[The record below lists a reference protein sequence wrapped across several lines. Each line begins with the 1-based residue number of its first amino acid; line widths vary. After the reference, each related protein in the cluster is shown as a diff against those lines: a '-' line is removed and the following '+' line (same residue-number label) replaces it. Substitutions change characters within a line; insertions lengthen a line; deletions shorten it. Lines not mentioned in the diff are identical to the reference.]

1 MDNLA
6 SLANIASILTA
17 IFVVIAAIYY
27 FGNRISKRMRLEKFL
42 QGEKLYNPNHDP
54 LTTLHLIAKLGMTEE
69 EIFRASSDSPNITRK
84 TVEDRSSGLAKD
96 ILFEYV
102 DGSQSN

>member
-17 IFVVIAAIYY
+17 IIVVITIVYY
-27 FGNRISKRMRLEKFL
+27 FGDRISKRKRLEKFL
-42 QGEKLYNPNHDP
+42 QGERLYNPKHNPH
-54 LTTLHLIAKLGMTEE
+54 TTLHLIAELGMTEE

-84 TVEDRSSGLAKD
+84 TVKDRSSGLAKD

-102 DGSQSN
+102 DGPQSN

>member
-1 MDNLA
+1 MDNLS

-17 IFVVIAAIYY
+17 IFIIIATVYY
-27 FGNRISKRMRLEKFL
+27 FGGRISKRRRLEKFL
-42 QGEKLYNPNHDP
+42 QGEKLYKPNHNP
-54 LTTLHLIAKLGMTEE
+54 HTTLYLIAKLGMTGE

-84 TVEDRSSGLAKD
+84 TVKDSSSGLAKD

-102 DGSQSN
+102 DGPQSN